1 MKHGADIPGTAEE
14 TSPALDVESIL
25 AIHRNAGGHIGF
37 VRKPDP
43 AQPLRLGRDG
53 KPYQFENLFSLRA
66 DDLRSMFPAL
76 AHWLTHDSYFTVH
89 AYHRPAP
96 YQNRQTGLPDVW
108 RKEKYL
114 QTLTACY
121 ADLDCG
127 RPESEEPGA
136 ALDWRQAQHQAE
148 ALADSGIIPQPSI
161 MARSGRGVYL
171 FWLLRDAVDPDKL
184 PHAWPEKV
192 ELYKECNRALN
203 TRLRAH
209 QLPADPNAL
218 DAARVLRVPGSIHRK
233 ALRRVRYVIQLD
245 DQGKGFSYTL
255 PELAEFLD
263 LHALDAELPEATR
276 ALALSPQ
283 YRKVKNPG
291 SAPLRSIGAVTLNA
305 LRAQDLLTLSTWRGG
320 FAKRGTKYQDTT
332 TSPGRRFILRLYAN
346 FLRGSK
352 ADPAAALKALR
363 SMAADMRPPYPSD
376 PDDATVESVLDA
388 EYSMATRR
396 RWKNETLCALLGV
409 TAEVARE
416 LDLRTIRPATVAHEA
431 DQARPHQADMIQ
443 ARRDFARQYIER
455 YGRVTARKLANA
467 YQAAGFPGANHETA
481 NQDLN
486 ALGYVVTRSRGGRP
500 RRPAPATGGAVQ
512 LPEWLKSRKV

>member
-1 MKHGADIPGTAEE
+1 M
-14 TSPALDVESIL
+14 
-25 AIHRNAGGHIGF
+25 
-37 VRKPDP
+37 
-43 AQPLRLGRDG
+43 
-53 KPYQFENLFSLRA
+53 
-66 DDLRSMFPAL
+66 
-76 AHWLTHDSYFTVH
+76 
-89 AYHRPAP
+89 
-96 YQNRQTGLPDVW
+96 
-108 RKEKYL
+108 
-114 QTLTACY
+114 
-121 ADLDCG
+121 
-127 RPESEEPGA
+127 
-136 ALDWRQAQHQAE
+136 
-148 ALADSGIIPQPSI
+148 
-161 MARSGRGVYL
+161 
-171 FWLLRDAVDPDKL
+171 
-184 PHAWPEKV
+184 
-192 ELYKECNRALN
+192 
-203 TRLRAH
+203 
-209 QLPADPNAL
+209 
-218 DAARVLRVPGSIHRK
+218 LRVPGSIHRK

-276 ALALSPQ
+276 ALARPPQ

-291 SAPLRSIGAVTLNA
+291 SAPLRSIGAMKLNA

-455 YGRVTARKLANA
+455 FGRVTARKLANA

>member
-1 MKHGADIPGTAEE
+1 MKHGADIPGAGEE
-14 TSPALDVESIL
+14 VSPALEVESIL
-25 AIHRNAGGHIGF
+25 AIHRNAGGYIGF

-43 AQPLRLGRDG
+43 AQPPRLGRDG
-53 KPYQFENLFSLRA
+53 RPHQFDNLFSIRA

-96 YQNRQTGLPDVW
+96 YPNRTTGLQDVW

-127 RPESEEPGA
+127 RPESEEPGGT
-136 ALDWRQAQHQAE
+136 LDWRQAQHQAE
-148 ALADSGIIPQPSI
+148 ALADAGVIPQPSI

-171 FWLLRDAVDPDKL
+171 FWLLRDAADPDKL

-192 ELYKECNRALN
+192 ELYKACNRALH

-218 DAARVLRVPGSIHRK
+218 DAARVLRVPGSLHRK

-263 LHALDAELPEATR
+263 LHALDAELPEETR
-276 ALALSPQ
+276 ALARPPQ

-291 SAPLRSIGAVTLNA
+291 SAPLRSIGALTLNA

-332 TSPGRRFILRLYAN
+332 TSPGRRFILGLYAN

-363 SMAADMRPPYPSD
+363 SMAADMHPPYPSD
-376 PDDATVESVLDA
+376 PEDVQVERVLDA

-396 RWKNETLCALLGV
+396 RWKNEKLCALLGV

-431 DQARPHQADMIQ
+431 DQARPHQAEVVA
-443 ARRDFARQYIER
+443 ARRDFARQYIEK

-467 YQAAGFPGANHETA
+467 YRARDLPGANHETA

-486 ALGYVVTRSRGGRP
+486 ALGYVVRSRGRP
-500 RRPAPATGGAVQ
+500 RKAAQSTGGAVQ
-512 LPEWLKSRKV
+512 VPSWLRVGK